1 MSAYAH
7 LALRLR
13 RSSLF
18 LCKPRLPELRHPFI
32 ASVLLSPILCSS
44 DVCLVGLRGLGC
56 GHSGRL
62 MRQRFRFQRSD
73 FDFSTRLR
81 NVISF
86 FLMAT
91 TFSLVDG
98 DDLFLFACSAASAAA
113 TAASRSNRSAR
124 SRAVRTRT
132 ASGSARYSSIAF
144 AASAANW
151 ALLFCN
157 PVLVSIQCRWVLHA
171 LFASLNRRG
180 TVTCELFDRLP

>member
-7 LALRLR
+7 LALRLRLRLRLR

-62 MRQRFRFQRSD
+62 GGD
-73 FDFSTRLR
+73 FGFSTRLR
-81 NVISF
+81 NVITF

-91 TFSLVDG
+91 TF
-98 DDLFLFACSAASAAA
+98 FACSAASAAA
-113 TAASRSNRSAR
+113 TAASRSAPAVEQSERGQLQAQRGTPPSLLQRPLRIGPFYSA
-124 SRAVRTRT
+124 TRFW
-132 ASGSARYSSIAF
+132 SS
-144 AASAANW
+144 SNTHGYC
-151 ALLFCN
+151 ALFS
-157 PVLVSIQCRWVLHA
+157 PVLIGAELSP
-171 LFASLNRRG
+171 
-180 TVTCELFDRLP
+180 CELFDRLP